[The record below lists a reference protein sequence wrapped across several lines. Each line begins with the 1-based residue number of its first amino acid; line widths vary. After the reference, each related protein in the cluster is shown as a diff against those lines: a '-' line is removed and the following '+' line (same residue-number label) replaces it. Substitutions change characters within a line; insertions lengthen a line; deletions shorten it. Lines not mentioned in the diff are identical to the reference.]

1 MSAPI
6 PSDSDPEP
14 GPERLHAL
22 CDGMVAIALTV
33 LALEIRFPEGER
45 GPMRSLLGPM
55 LPSVLA
61 FLLSFVVISGFW
73 LAHHRL
79 TRRVRRTSR
88 GYNLANIG
96 FMLARVSLNFPT
108 AALAHYG
115 DGDPWA
121 VLLYAGVVATTGLM
135 LLLTVVTAQ
144 RQALAEPAPGVAER
158 RQALVVV
165 VWPTAVFLLSIPL
178 ALVHPLGAMLLWT
191 LAALGPLV
199 RRLLDRA

>member
-1 MSAPI
+1 MRHSLSPA
-6 PSDSDPEP
+6 SRRSREP
-14 GPERLHAL
+14 
-22 CDGMVAIALTV
+22 
-33 LALEIRFPEGER
+33 
-45 GPMRSLLGPM
+45 
-55 LPSVLA
+55 
-61 FLLSFVVISGFW
+61 
-73 LAHHRL
+73 
-79 TRRVRRTSR
+79 
-88 GYNLANIG
+88 
-96 FMLARVSLNFPT
+96 
-108 AALAHYG
+108 LAHYG

-121 VLLYAGVVATTGLM
+121 VLVYAGVVATTGLM